1 MKMFIFPL
9 LISAWVLFL
18 MKYGHTRRC
27 WQRQRRWWVCG
38 SSCKIYEVRK
48 ILQISLSY
56 FFLFYLFLLLLCRP
70 QIHELSW
77 ILLLNALLLSSIS
90 MRFLNFLSSTFFH
103 FFLFCKIALLA
114 ISFSLSE
121 RGEKAWRDVEMT
133 WLFFRSHTS
142 WSTHRAKKQCTE
154 NEMKISQ
161 WGSDKSSGKNFEPSA
176 HSVFYFFTTHFILL
190 ALE

>member
-9 LISAWVLFL
+9 LISTWVHFL

-27 WQRQRRWWVCG
+27 WRRQRRWWVCG

-48 ILQISLSY
+48 ILQISLSFSY
-56 FFLFYLFLLLLCRP
+56 FTFPLLLCRP

-90 MRFLNFLSSTFFH
+90 MRFLNFLSSTFYTSSYFAKLLCLRFH
-103 FFLFCKIALLA
+103 
-114 ISFSLSE
+114 FSLSE
-121 RGEKAWRDVEMT
+121 RGEKKAWVDVEMT
-133 WLFFRSHTS
+133 WLFFHSHTS

-154 NEMKISQ
+154 KEMKISQ
-161 WGSDKSSGKNFEPSA
+161 WGSDKSSGKNFQPSA
-176 HSVFYFFTTHFILL
+176 HSVSSFFTTHFILL